1 MDFQLKDIMG
11 NEIRLSLYRKPVLLS
26 FFRYAS
32 CPFCNLRVKQL
43 SENYHEY
50 HNSGL
55 SIIAFFQSPIES
67 IRKYVTE
74 KQEIPFPIISDPEHR
89 IYDLYGV
96 YTSNWGYLKGV
107 IKFITLIKAHLKG
120 FHLGKMEGRRT
131 LIPADFLIDESMMII
146 EAFYGTNISSH
157 IDINVI
163 ENYLVNLSKL
173 E

>member
-1 MDFQLKDIMG
+1 MG
-11 NEIRLSLYRKPVLLS
+11 NEIHLSTYEKPVLLS

-43 SENYHEY
+43 SENYQEY
-50 HNSGL
+50 QNLGL
-55 SIIAFFQSPIES
+55 SILAFFQSPTES
-67 IRKYVTE
+67 IRRYVTE
-74 KQEIPFPIISDPEHR
+74 KQDIPFPIISDPEHK
-89 IYDLYGV
+89 IYDLFGV
-96 YTSNWGYLKGV
+96 YTSNWGYFKGA

-146 EAFYGTNISSH
+146 EAYYGKDISSH
-157 IDINVI
+157 IDLDVI
-163 ENYLVNLSKL
+163 KNYLAESSKH